1 MMDIS
6 LFILSFIVLWKSADY
21 FVDSSHSLALHFKLP
36 PILIGATVV
45 AFGTSAPELFVTI
58 FAAYSNQS
66 NVVYG
71 NILGS
76 NIANTFLI
84 FGLCLIMSFIKFNT
98 LIRSQLLINLFAII
112 VSSFGIYFV
121 FPSRWLALVLLIFF
135 GIIQFYILRNS
146 MIQKNERPQYTL
158 FFSFVYFFVSLLFL
172 IGSSKMLVVSLLNTA
187 EFIGV
192 STAFLSLFAVAFGT
206 SLPELVSTISF
217 VRKGHMDIVIG
228 NVFWVELF

>member
-146 MIQKNERPQYTL
+146 MIQK
-158 FFSFVYFFVSLLFL
+158 
-172 IGSSKMLVVSLLNTA
+172 K
-187 EFIGV
+187 
-192 STAFLSLFAVAFGT
+192 
-206 SLPELVSTISF
+206 
-217 VRKGHMDIVIG
+217 
-228 NVFWVELF
+228 